1 MANGAPLSRAQQ
13 ERLAEDNRVMAPQR
27 RLLPSVGSL
36 PSGRMFRII
45 AGVVGLVV
53 LIGLVKV
60 ALPGAGK
67 KHGTAYFSSAVH
79 LYPGSDVDILG
90 IKVGSVTAVVPEGK
104 QVRVDFTYSSKQ
116 AVPANASAVIL
127 APTLVADR
135 AVQLTPVYNGGPELA
150 DHAVIPLAR
159 TQVPQEL
166 DQVFKNVNDL
176 ATALGPNGA
185 NKDGALTRLLQTSA
199 ANLGGEGQ
207 QIHDTLTGVSQL
219 TQTLA
224 SHRDDIFGTV
234 DNLQQLVTTLQQ
246 HDQDTRN
253 FAVDL
258 NQVTSSL
265 DGEKTQLGAALSN
278 LNSALGLTASFIKN
292 NRQTLAD
299 NVGILARVTNTL
311 NRDKSSL
318 ETLLDVSA
326 LGLGN
331 YTHVY
336 DPVGQGFNGRF
347 AMNDKT
353 DTPAMYIC
361 SLLASV
367 GQNPQDCLKLLGP
380 LKNISIPT
388 SGPSANSS
396 SSLSPSSDAKANA
409 AQIVTG
415 PTTLNGILAKAGH

>member
-1 MANGAPLSRAQQ
+1 MANGTHLSRAQQ
-13 ERLAEDNRVMAPQR
+13 ERLADDTRAMAPQR
-27 RLLPSVGSL
+27 RLLPGLGAL
-36 PSGRMFRII
+36 PTGRMFRII
-45 AGVVGLVV
+45 AGLVAFVV

-60 ALPGAGK
+60 VLPGAGK

-90 IKVGSVTAVVPEGK
+90 IKVGTVTAVVPEGK
-104 QVRVDFTYSSKQ
+104 QVRVDFTYPANQ

-166 DQVFKNVNDL
+166 DQIFKNANDL
-176 ATALGPNGA
+176 ATALGPQGA
-185 NKDGALTRLLQTSA
+185 NKDGALTRLLQTSS
-199 ANLGGEGQ
+199 ANLNGEGQ
-207 QIHDTLTGVSQL
+207 QINDTITGVSQM

-224 SHRDDIFGTV
+224 AHRDDIFGTV

-246 HDQDTRN
+246 HDQDTRH

-258 NQVTSSL
+258 NQVTASL
-265 DGEKTQLGAALSN
+265 DGEKSQLGAALSN
-278 LNSALGLTASFIKN
+278 LSSALGLTANFIKT
-292 NRQTLAD
+292 NRSTIAD
-299 NVGILARVTNTL
+299 NVATLARVTDTL
-311 NRDKSSL
+311 NHDKSSL

-336 DPVGQGFNGRF
+336 NPVGQGFNGRF

-353 DTPAMYIC
+353 DTPAMWIC
-361 SLLASV
+361 SILASV
-367 GQNPQDCLKLLGP
+367 GQSPQDCLKLLGP
-380 LKNISIPT
+380 LAGISIPT
-388 SGPSANSS
+388 SGPSTPSS
-396 SSLSPSSDAKANA
+396 PLSPSSDANA
-409 AQIVTG
+409 APAQIVTG
-415 PTTLNGILAKAGH
+415 PTTLNGVLAKAGH

>member
-1 MANGAPLSRAQQ
+1 MADGTPLSRRQQ
-13 ERLAEDNRVMAPQR
+13 ERITADTRAMAPQR
-27 RLLPSVGSL
+27 RLLPNMGAL
-36 PSGRMFRII
+36 PSGRLFRII
-45 AGVVGLVV
+45 AGAVILVV
-53 LIGLVKV
+53 LVGLVKV
-60 ALPGAGK
+60 ALPGPGK
-67 KHGTAYFSSAVH
+67 KHGTAYFASAVH
-79 LYPGSDVDILG
+79 LYPGSDVDVLG
-90 IKVGSVTAVVPEGK
+90 IKVGSVTSVAPEGK
-104 QVRVDFTYSSKQ
+104 QVRVDFTYSAKQ
-116 AVPANASAVIL
+116 PIPTNAQAVIL

-150 DHAVIPLAR
+150 DHAVIPLSR

-176 ATALGPNGA
+176 STALGPKGA
-185 NKDGALTRLLQTSA
+185 NKNGALTRLLQTGA

-207 QIHDTLTGVSQL
+207 QIHDTISNVSQM

-234 DNLQQLVTTLQQ
+234 DNLQQLVATLKQ
-246 HDQDTRN
+246 HDEDTRH

-258 NQVTSSL
+258 NQVTAQL
-265 DGEKTQLGAALSN
+265 DGEKSQLGAALSN
-278 LNSALGLTASFIKN
+278 LSSALGMTADFIKT
-292 NRQTLAD
+292 NRSTIAD

-311 NRDKSSL
+311 NRDKTSL

-353 DTPAMYIC
+353 DTPAMWIC
-361 SLLASV
+361 SILASV
-367 GQNPQDCLKLLGP
+367 GQSPQDCLKLLGP
-380 LKNISIPT
+380 LANVSIPA
-388 SGPSANSS
+388 SAPSS
-396 SSLSPSSDAKANA
+396 SSLSPSADSKASA